1 MTWSITPLIDTT
13 GNGLVLSSDGKYVT
27 VKNDIGAPDQLWVL
41 TNPISDSSQ
50 SKVILSENSNLSKV
64 VGIVRL
70 LLNIIA
76 LINTTLLPSF

>member
-50 SKVILSENSNLSKV
+50 SKVILSKNSNLSKV
-64 VGIVRL
+64 VGIVL
-70 LLNIIA
+70 E
-76 LINTTLLPSF
+76 